1 MIQRIQ
7 TLFFLLSA
15 LAAGLML
22 FNPLLGIDLPDGGR
36 AILFADGVKD
46 AGSGKVVVQ
55 AFPLLAL
62 IAIIT
67 LISIVTVFLYKK
79 RMLQMRLTVYNL
91 VLLVGLIVLGYY
103 YARQGVKETGGTMEL
118 TYYTI
123 MPVVAFILSLLG
135 WRGVRRDYLMLKA
148 VERIR

>member
-15 LAAGLML
+15 VASGLML
-22 FNPLLGIDLPDGGR
+22 FNPLLAIELQDSAS
-36 AILFADGVKD
+36 AILFADAVKY

-55 AFPLLAL
+55 ALPLLAL
-62 IAIIT
+62 VAIIT
-67 LISIVTVFLYKK
+67 LISVATIFLFKK

-91 VLLVGLIVLGYY
+91 ILMLGLIVLGYY
-103 YARQGVKETGGTMEL
+103 YARQGVKETGGTLQL

-123 MPVVAFILSLLG
+123 MPVIAFILSILG

>member
-15 LAAGLML
+15 IATGLML
-22 FNPLLGIDLPDGGR
+22 VNPLLGIELPDGGL
-36 AILFADGVKD
+36 AILFADAVKYS
-46 AGSGKVVVQ
+46 GSGKIIVQ
-55 AFPLLAL
+55 AIPLLIL
-62 IAIIT
+62 ISIIT
-67 LISIVTVFLYKK
+67 LISLVTIFLFKR

-91 VLLVGLIVLGYY
+91 ILLAGLLVLGYY
-103 YARQGVKETGGTMEL
+103 YARQGVKQTGGSIEL
-118 TYYTI
+118 MFYSI